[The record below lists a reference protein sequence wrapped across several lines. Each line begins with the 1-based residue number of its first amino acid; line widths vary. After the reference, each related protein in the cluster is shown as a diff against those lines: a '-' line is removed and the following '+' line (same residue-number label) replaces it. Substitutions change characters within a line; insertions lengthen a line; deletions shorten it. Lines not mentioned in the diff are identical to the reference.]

1 MINFYFWSPSHLIS
15 WFNKDWHL
23 EICDSSWLDWFF
35 GLNIHLSFSITFD
48 ISTPRLMLPL
58 LWCMIHRGQV
68 LINSSS
74 TTIMS
79 HISLHVL
86 HRLTYE
92 KLFLWS
98 SCFHRYSILRSNT
111 WSIISWLLARHKC
124 WTKLISILFLF
135 ICFFCLAWHRFFN
148 MKLFIDWLYILITW
162 FHLLY
167 NCTSSDVSINTFI
180 LFHLEYAH
188 TLNKNI
194 SPSIKLSFNTSN
206 STRGLYALSDL
217 LHHRRRQIP
226 PKSPNP
232 NST

>member
-1 MINFYFWSPSHLIS
+1 MINFYFWSSSHLIS

-58 LWCMIHRGQV
+58 LRCMIHRGQV

-111 WSIISWLLARHKC
+111 WSILSWLLARHKC

-135 ICFFCLAWHRFFN
+135 ICFFAWLDIDSLIWNYLLVDYTYWSHGSTC
-148 MKLFIDWLYILITW
+148 FIIVLQVMY
-162 FHLLY
+162 
-167 NCTSSDVSINTFI
+167 
-180 LFHLEYAH
+180 
-188 TLNKNI
+188 
-194 SPSIKLSFNTSN
+194 
-206 STRGLYALSDL
+206 
-217 LHHRRRQIP
+217 Q
-226 PKSPNP
+226 
-232 NST
+232 